1 MLDPWE
7 LSLLWSL
14 TIVGSPREDARS
26 ETLKVGTIMDVLVH
40 ILALKRKEIA
50 KRGVHGTVEVKCGE
64 RERRGASDH
73 GGNATKSN
81 DRPNRA
87 PKAPRS
93 REPDH
98 NDVCFR
104 CGSTEHWAKA
114 CTAPQNVAN
123 AYKTYREA
131 REANYMA
138 QEDQD
143 GDLDLRVED
152 YKDQDPETGDF
163 D

>member
-1 MLDPWE
+1 M
-7 LSLLWSL
+7 
-14 TIVGSPREDARS
+14 
-26 ETLKVGTIMDVLVH
+26 GTKSIPESNYSC
-40 ILALKRKEIA
+40 APKGGRKERNP
-50 KRGVHGTVEVKCGE
+50 KSRDNSGRSGPYVRPKEEGN
-64 RERRGASDH
+64 RQERRTRNRRGQRVKKDRGGASDH
-73 GGNATKSN
+73 GGNATKN
-81 DRPNRA
+81 NGRPNHA
-87 PKAPRS
+87 PKAPRL

-114 CTAPQNVAN
+114 CKAPQNVAN

-131 REANYMA
+131 REANYME

-143 GDLDLRVED
+143 DDLALRVED
-152 YKDQDPETGDF
+152 FKGQDPETGDF